1 MERGRAARARKALD
15 GVDILLAVV
24 RWIHAIAAV
33 VWVGGSIFYLL
44 VLRPSLSIPG
54 AADSRSTLEPAVN
67 RRFRDVVDVSIL
79 ALIVTGVV
87 ITFDRLSS
95 LPASTTYYIVL
106 GLKLFAFL
114 VMLLMARDLGTR
126 GGRPWRRPK
135 TAPVEPSISDT
146 ARTGGAL
153 RAWLSPSRVILML
166 GLAAFLL
173 SMLLV
178 HVYERTLATAV

>member
-95 LPASTTYYIVL
+95 LPASTTYYVVL

-135 TAPVEPSISDT
+135 TAPAEPSITDT
-146 ARTGGAL
+146 TRTGGTL

>member
-1 MERGRAARARKALD
+1 MEAQRALD
-15 GVDILLAVV
+15 GIDILLAVV

-44 VLRPSLSIPG
+44 VLRPSLAIP
-54 AADSRSTLEPAVN
+54 AAAESRSAIEPAVN
-67 RRFRDVVDVSIL
+67 RRFRDLVDVSIA

-95 LPASTTYYIVL
+95 LPVTTTYYAVL

-114 VMLLMARDLGTR
+114 IMLLMARDLGTR
-126 GGRPWRRPK
+126 GGRPWRKPK

-146 ARTGGAL
+146 TRAGGAL
-153 RAWLSPSRVILML
+153 RAWLSPSRVILVM

-178 HVYERTLATAV
+178 HVYERSLATVV